1 MKKILFA
8 AVLALGATSALA
20 ADDCDRDI
28 LECGFTVPVTVNV
41 PLDACGDDL
50 INCKTDMPEAAQF
63 CVDLS
68 GYGEND

>member
-1 MKKILFA
+1 MKSIVFA
-8 AVLALGATSALA
+8 ALMAIAASPAFA

-28 LECGFTVPVTVNV
+28 LECGFTVPVTVQV

-63 CVDLS
+63 CVDITD
-68 GYGEND
+68 YVYN